1 MWEQQSVRP
10 IMTAFPSF
18 LLWSPRGKLTNI
30 NGSIEV
36 KRLLQGRW
44 REASKEELERYKPG
58 DYFPLY
64 DYGENVKEDQN
75 SDFIQAKAIGEVLDV
90 LEV

>member
-1 MWEQQSVRP
+1 
-10 IMTAFPSF
+10 MTAIPSF
-18 LLWSPRGKLTNI
+18 LLWSSRGKLTNI

-44 REASKEELERYKPG
+44 REPTREELERYKPG
-58 DYFPLY
+58 DYSPLY

-75 SDFIQAKAIGEVLDV
+75 SDFIQTKAIGEVLECI
-90 LEV
+90 EV